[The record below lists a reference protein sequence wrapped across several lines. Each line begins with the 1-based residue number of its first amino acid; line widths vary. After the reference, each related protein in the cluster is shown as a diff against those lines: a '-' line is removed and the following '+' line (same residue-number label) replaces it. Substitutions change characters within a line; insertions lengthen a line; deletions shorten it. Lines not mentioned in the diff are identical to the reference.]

1 MKLLEDRIRESGEV
15 HPGNILKV
23 DSFINHQMDI
33 GLFHEF
39 GKEFKRR
46 FEGKPINKVMTIE
59 ASGIGIAA
67 IVADHFGVPVL
78 FAKKSATVN
87 LGVDP
92 VYCEQ
97 VESFTH
103 KRISNVIVN
112 KKYLTAED
120 HVLLID
126 DFLANG
132 AALEG
137 MIGLCKKAGA
147 TIEGIGIIVEKG
159 WQPGGQRIRSMGY
172 QLESLAIVD
181 RMDAA
186 TGEIVFRNQD

>member
-1 MKLLEDRIRESGEV
+1 MKVLEDRIRASGEV

-23 DSFINHQMDI
+23 DAFINHQMDI

-46 FEGKPINKVMTIE
+46 FAGKPINKVLTIE

-67 IVADHFGVPVL
+67 IVADHFDVPVL

-112 KKYLTAED
+112 KKYLTAAD
-120 HVLLID
+120 HVLIID

-137 MIGLCKKAGA
+137 LIGLCNKAGA

-172 QLESLAIVD
+172 QLESLAIVE

>member
-112 KKYLTAED
+112 KKYLTAD
-120 HVLLID
+120 S
-126 DFLANG
+126 
-132 AALEG
+132 AA
-137 MIGLCKKAGA
+137 
-147 TIEGIGIIVEKG
+147 
-159 WQPGGQRIRSMGY
+159 
-172 QLESLAIVD
+172 ESA
-181 RMDAA
+181 
-186 TGEIVFRNQD
+186 